1 MPRLAHASLF
11 IIFCAILF
19 PFVTFAADATS
30 VALPVGF
37 ATAPLWVSSASPV
50 DGDALKI
57 FAVVN
62 NSSSFTVNGSVSFL
76 VDGVVVG
83 SAVKVS
89 LANGA
94 AQLVSADWKSTV
106 GEHLLTA
113 TLESSEQA
121 GQVLG
126 TAGPIS
132 ITVTPAPP
140 APAVVQYLTAAV
152 DLSGGALNT
161 AIQTLEDIRHKGADY
176 FASQSSATSPS
187 ATPVGT
193 VLGTTTESVASGTT
207 PAASTAAGASL
218 FNRLGS
224 LIFEN
229 PMFFYPLILLVCF
242 FVLWIILKLFSRD

>member
-1 MPRLAHASLF
+1 MHTFF
-11 IIFCAILF
+11 IALSALLLF
-19 PFVTFAADATS
+19 PFVTFATDATS

-50 DGDALKI
+50 AGDSLKI

-62 NSSSFTVNGSVSFL
+62 NSSSVTVNGSVSFL

-89 LANGA
+89 LANGV

-106 GEHLLTA
+106 GEHSLTA
-113 TLESSEQA
+113 ILESSDQA

-132 ITVTPAPP
+132 ITVAPAPP

-161 AIQTLEDIRHKGADY
+161 AIQTLEDMRQKGSNY
-176 FASQSSATSPS
+176 FAIQSSATSPN
-187 ATPVGT
+187 ATPTGT
-193 VLGTTTESVASGTT
+193 ILGTTTENVASGTT
-207 PAASTAAGASL
+207 PAASTAAGVSL

-224 LIFEN
+224 IIFEN
-229 PMFFYPLILLVCF
+229 PMFFYPFILLVCF